1 MATSFDRIK
10 TALADHYE
18 IEREL
23 GHGAMAT
30 VYLARDLKLNRQ
42 VAVKVLI
49 ADLSFALGPERF
61 RREIDLATRLSQDNS
76 AFFPLIPRAPRQSR
90 CSFPEETPEL

>member
-1 MATSFDRIK
+1 MATPFDRIK

-30 VYLARDLKLNRQ
+30 VYLARDLKLNRRSRS
-42 VAVKVLI
+42 KS
-49 ADLSFALGPERF
+49 LSR
-61 RREIDLATRLSQDNS
+61 I
-76 AFFPLIPRAPRQSR
+76 
-90 CSFPEETPEL
+90 